1 MHDALKLFY
10 FVKNVIAQKE
20 IFLLFYQIA
29 IETLFMKEFKRKIF
43 KRLSNENI
51 VYLAFKFVFNKNQSG
66 WWTTSQSA

>member
-1 MHDALKLFY
+1 MRDALKLFY
-10 FVKNVIAQKE
+10 FVKNVIAQNE

>member
-1 MHDALKLFY
+1 MRHALKLFY
-10 FVKNVIAQKE
+10 FVKNVIAQNE

>member
-1 MHDALKLFY
+1 MRDALKLFY

-51 VYLAFKFVFNKNQSG
+51 LYLAFKFVFNKNQSG
-66 WWTTSQSA
+66 RWKSSQSA